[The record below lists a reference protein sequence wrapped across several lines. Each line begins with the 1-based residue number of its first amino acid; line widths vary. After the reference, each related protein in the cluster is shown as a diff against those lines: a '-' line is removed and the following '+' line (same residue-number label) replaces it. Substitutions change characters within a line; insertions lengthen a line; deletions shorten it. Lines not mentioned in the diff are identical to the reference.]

1 MPSVSLWCFQ
11 FMVDKIKI
19 GGILQNAHLARLSV
33 MGVPDRPGTAAAL
46 LTAFGQTAINVQ
58 YIVQCID
65 QNNQDYIVLGVD
77 RDDLETAWHLAC
89 QVQQEICAATVTF
102 DPQVASLGIFGPD
115 FRERAGIA
123 ATMFSALAAVGINI
137 QSISTSIS
145 TVSVIIAADRLD
157 EAVAAIQNAFELP

>member
-1 MPSVSLWCFQ
+1 M
-11 FMVDKIKI
+11 DKIKI
-19 GGILQNAHLARLSV
+19 GGIMKNAHLARISV

-46 LTAFGQTAINVQ
+46 LAAFGQTAINVP
-58 YIVQCID
+58 YIVQCI
-65 QNNQDYIVLGVD
+65 NEHNQDYIVLCVD
-77 RDDLETAWHLAC
+77 RDDLDTALRLAC
-89 QVQQEICAATVTF
+89 RVQQELCAETVTY

-145 TVSVIIAADRLD
+145 TVSVIIDADRLD
-157 EAVAAIQNAFELP
+157 DAVAAIQNAFELP